1 MLFGRNRE
9 REMDDSSIVLLLWNR
24 SETALKE
31 LAAKYGRFCHKIAL
45 NILGVPEDAEE
56 CVNDTYLSVWNS
68 IPPHRPSVLP
78 PYIGRIAKNHA
89 LNLYNKKH
97 AEKRGGSNLPLVFEE
112 LDEVVAGSESA
123 DSELYRQEMIAA
135 INDFLG
141 SLPEEKRK
149 IFVRRYW
156 YSDSV
161 KDIAARM
168 QMTEN
173 NVSVS
178 LNRMRNQLR
187 TKLLE
192 GGLIS

>member
-112 LDEVVAGSESA
+112 LDEVIAGSESA
-123 DSELYRQEMIAA
+123 DSELYRREMIAA
-135 INDFLG
+135 
-141 SLPEEKRK
+141 K

>member
-1 MLFGRNRE
+1 
-9 REMDDSSIVLLLWNR
+9 MDDSSIVLLLWNR

-112 LDEVVAGSESA
+112 LDEVIAGYESA
-123 DSELYRQEMIAA
+123 DSALYRQELLSV
-135 INDFLG
+135 INEFLG
-141 SLPEEKRK
+141 TLPSDKRK

-156 YSDSV
+156 YADSV

-168 QMTEN
+168 HMTEN

-178 LNRMRNQLR
+178 LNRMRSRLR
-187 TKLLE
+187 EILQE
-192 GGLIS
+192 GGLLS

>member
-1 MLFGRNRE
+1 MEDQALIDLYWARNE
-9 REMDDSSIVLLLWNR
+9 EAIT
-24 SETALKE
+24 ETHR
-31 LAAKYGRFCHKIAL
+31 KYGSWCRGIAL
-45 NILGVPEDAEE
+45 RILELQEDAEE

-112 LDEVVAGSESA
+112 LDEVIAGSESA

-178 LNRMRNQLR
+178 LNRMRIRLR
-187 TKLLE
+187 EILQE
-192 GGLIS
+192 GGLLS